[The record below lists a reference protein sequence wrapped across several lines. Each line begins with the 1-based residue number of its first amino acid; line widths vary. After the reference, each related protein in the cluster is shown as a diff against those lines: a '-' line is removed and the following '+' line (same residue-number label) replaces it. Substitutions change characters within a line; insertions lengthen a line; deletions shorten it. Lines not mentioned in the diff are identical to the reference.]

1 MSKLMRRNGNGAA
14 LINRMQDEVED
25 MFRRLF
31 GPAAEAETGVA
42 GWTPSVDV
50 RETDQALVVKAD
62 LPGVDP
68 KDVEVTV
75 QNGVLTVR
83 GEKKEEKEE
92 KGTNYHRVERFAGSF
107 FRTIPLPAEADE
119 AAVTAATEKG
129 VLTVTIPKKPG
140 AVAKKIPIQA
150 KG

>member
-1 MSKLMRRNGNGAA
+1 MSKLMRRTGNGAA
-14 LINRMQDEVED
+14 IINRMQDEVED
-25 MFRRLF
+25 MFHRLF
-31 GPAAEAETGVA
+31 GAAGPEAGMA

-68 KDVEVTV
+68 KDVEVTI
-75 QNGVLTVR
+75 QNGVLSLR

-92 KGTNYHRVERFAGSF
+92 KGTNYHRVERYAGSF
-107 FRTIPLPAEADE
+107 YRAIPLPAGADE
-119 AAVTAATEKG
+119 AGVAAASEKG

-140 AVAKKIPIQA
+140 AIAKKIPIQA